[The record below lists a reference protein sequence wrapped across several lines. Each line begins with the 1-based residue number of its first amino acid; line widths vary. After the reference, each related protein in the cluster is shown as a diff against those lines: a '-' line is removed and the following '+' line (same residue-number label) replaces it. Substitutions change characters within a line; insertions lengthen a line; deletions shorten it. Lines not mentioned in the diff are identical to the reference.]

1 MKKRTN
7 SRGTPTSSGDA
18 LLDTSFSS
26 AGDAERDHPAYKSGA
41 ASAPATPTKRRDG
54 SDGSVSSAGA
64 RRKRKDEIAQ
74 TFVIVNERPVDD
86 ISLDFFY
93 KPHTIT
99 LLAVSVLAVMYFAF
113 VRWVDEPMSPQG
125 NPFVITNEGYS
136 ILNTTQLH
144 CELAIGSLVFISILE
159 LCLCQLR

>member
-1 MKKRTN
+1 MGILWAISVMWEITEITFAHLLPN
-7 SRGTPTSSGDA
+7 FIECWWDA
-18 LLDTSFSS
+18 LILDVIICNGLGIWIKT
-26 AGDAERDHPAYKSGA
+26 GA

-54 SDGSVSSAGA
+54 SDGSGSSAGA
-64 RRKRKDEIAQ
+64 RRKRKEEIAQ

-113 VRWVDEPMSPQG
+113 VR
-125 NPFVITNEGYS
+125 
-136 ILNTTQLH
+136 
-144 CELAIGSLVFISILE
+144 
-159 LCLCQLR
+159 